1 MFKPLAGLEDLV
13 RTGKLSLPA
22 PSIDEEKNDEVSELL
37 PPDMPDEELFVHVV
51 QNVKALGWSDV
62 PLRNRPPVE
71 IQPQDDEREAL
82 QALEAFMHNEDV
94 AAELLPGY
102 IEGAVHAKDRLYL
115 DDLRSGRFAVQAR
128 LDLHGMNR
136 HEARFA
142 LDEFI
147 LASVR
152 ASLSCVRVIHG
163 RGRHSHKQRSIL
175 KDSIPQWLCSR
186 RLGRHVIA
194 YTSARRYDGGDG
206 AVYILLRR

>member
-94 AAELLPGY
+94 AEELLPGY
-102 IEGAVHAKDRLYL
+102 IEGAVHAKDRLFL
-115 DDLRSGRFAVQAR
+115 DDLRSGRFAVQA
-128 LDLHGMNR
+128 
-136 HEARFA
+136 
-142 LDEFI
+142 
-147 LASVR
+147 
-152 ASLSCVRVIHG
+152 
-163 RGRHSHKQRSIL
+163 
-175 KDSIPQWLCSR
+175 
-186 RLGRHVIA
+186 
-194 YTSARRYDGGDG
+194 
-206 AVYILLRR
+206 